1 MVICLQ
7 RGADLHMA
15 QLMPLPLTVSCF
27 SKIQIGFTFLVLA
40 HPDSRGLRSVKRVC
54 VVQTG
59 EFRESRVAVPWELLY
74 ADDMAVIAETEEELI
89 KRLNDWKD
97 NVESKGMRV
106 NMNKK
111 LRYRRGTARCVVSIE
126 ILPIATQQ
134 CRNYFHK
141 S

>member
-1 MVICLQ
+1 VVICLQ
-7 RGADLHMA
+7 RGADLHLA

-27 SKIQIGFTFLVLA
+27 SKIQIGFTLLVLA
-40 HPDSRGLRSVKRVC
+40 RPGSHGLRSVKRVC

-97 NVESKGMRV
+97 NVESQGMIV
-106 NMNKK
+106 V
-111 LRYRRGTARCVVSIE
+111 LDQQLLSGCLCVCVAFSPVC
-126 ILPIATQQ
+126 LWYQAV
-134 CRNYFHK
+134 
-141 S
+141 

>member
-1 MVICLQ
+1 MVICL
-7 RGADLHMA
+7 

-40 HPDSRGLRSVKRVC
+40 HPGSRGLRSVKRVC

-59 EFRESRVAVPWELLY
+59 EFRESRVAMPWELLY

-97 NVESKGMRV
+97 NVESQGLRV
-106 NMNKK
+106 VLDQQPLSRLFVCV
-111 LRYRRGTARCVVSIE
+111 LRSVRCASVTKQYNSI
-126 ILPIATQQ
+126 PA
-134 CRNYFHK
+134 
-141 S
+141 